1 MRSGVIWT
9 SRCDLE
15 DLLDGQRHAIALL
28 DDEQCGDEVRQALIP
43 EVISHR
49 GDGVIVESCN
59 IEHVAIDERE
69 ACRNGCGISG
79 LSRR

>member
-1 MRSGVIWT
+1 MRCGVT
-9 SRCDLE
+9 CPSRCDLE

-28 DDEQCGDEVRQALIP
+28 DDEQCSDEVRQALIP
-43 EVISHR
+43 EVILHR

-59 IEHVAIDERE
+59 IEHVAVDERE

-79 LSRR
+79 IGRR